1 MSNEPL
7 PMRPDPR
14 QDIVDR
20 ALEAFEK
27 VLEALENGYSFANYD
42 ISEDEDEEDD
52 EDEDSVKDGSSGR
65 PAKVARTKAWAFS
78 TQGATL
84 RRAGLRSAKNYAD
97 AADDNATT
105 SGAHSFVVSRNDYAY
120 RPAHSRNGSTSS
132 FLNDELTPASHPD
145 IPSFSSPP
153 TGSAPAEAVFAHPPT
168 FKGKCDFCLR
178 QDALSL
184 ILLASAAG
192 STPAARHHFTHA
204 NSHFTDNYMAHI
216 RLSAV
221 IWNNACCSRCI
232 PYVVGYSLPIPLSRT
247 PKPYNG
253 AFPLRAGAADR
264 SAWVDSL
271 RRVWTDY
278 VVREQAEELFLSVFD
293 WEVNVNWINK
303 AKEGSAFKNALL
315 WFREELELGIQMQKS
330 TFWISTGHRAR
341 VSSRP

>member
-1 MSNEPL
+1 M
-7 PMRPDPR
+7 
-14 QDIVDR
+14 
-20 ALEAFEK
+20 
-27 VLEALENGYSFANYD
+27 
-42 ISEDEDEEDD
+42 
-52 EDEDSVKDGSSGR
+52 
-65 PAKVARTKAWAFS
+65 
-78 TQGATL
+78 
-84 RRAGLRSAKNYAD
+84 
-97 AADDNATT
+97 
-105 SGAHSFVVSRNDYAY
+105 SRNDYAY